1 MKPTAKVKHWIF
13 GITSGILLLA
23 IISVGAYL
31 LQPGSTPWNKTVH
44 QGHALLYTIPLS
56 DMAVESDK
64 IVLGTVMERGDS
76 FLDNNDELAYTP
88 VIIQVNDVIKG
99 PEHLNTT
106 LYLEWYGEFDSE
118 IYHYHEDGYKPY
130 PVQVGTQ
137 VVLLLDESGYSIAGG
152 GICEVKDGI
161 VHINPYIEDA
171 REISDSLEIP
181 YEDFKTLIQGY
192 LG

>member
-1 MKPTAKVKHWIF
+1 MMPTAKTRHWIF
-13 GITSGILLLA
+13 RITGGILLLA

-31 LQPGSTPWNKTVH
+31 LHPGSTPWNKTVH
-44 QGHALLYTIPLS
+44 QGHALLYIIPLS
-56 DMAVESDK
+56 DMAMESDK
-64 IVLGTVMERGDS
+64 IVLGTVVERGESFFEDS
-76 FLDNNDELAYTP
+76 GSAFTP
-88 VIIQVNDVIKG
+88 VIIRVNDVIKG
-99 PEHLNTT
+99 PERLTTT

-118 IYHYHEDGYKPY
+118 IYHYHEVGYEPY

-137 VVLLLDESGYSIAGG
+137 VVLLLDENGYSITGG

-161 VHINPYIEDA
+161 VHINPYIENA
-171 REISDSLEIP
+171 KEVSDTLEMP